1 METVGFGL
9 CRVQEVPLKLEEYRS
24 ERPTLPLSG
33 PLSKSVL
40 VFMSFVFFE
49 HFFFF
54 FCWLTADS
62 LLTQIVVLAG
72 ANLIRTGLN
81 KTMMVGW
88 ISSPGCQK
96 TVSSR
101 GNDDE
106 EMIKC

>member
-9 CRVQEVPLKLEEYRS
+9 CRVQEVPLKLEEYRN
-24 ERPTLPLSG
+24 ERPTLHLSG
-33 PLSKSVL
+33 PFSNSAL
-40 VFMSFVFFE
+40 VFMSFIFFE
-49 HFFFF
+49 QF
-54 FCWLTADS
+54 FCWLIANS
-62 LLTQIVVLAG
+62 LLTRIVVLAG

-101 GNDDE
+101 GNNDE